1 MEKFIGQSILEFT
14 DRFKTDL
21 DCMEY
26 LAEIKWKNG
35 FNCVKCNH
43 TKFTIRKKNFARDCN
58 LCHHIE
64 SPIVDT
70 MFHRVRFGLRKAF
83 TIAFELS
90 ATTKGISTKQMAN
103 RLKIS
108 RTTATN
114 FIKKVRISMASSQS
128 KPMIG
133 QVFVDEFVFGGKE
146 DLKQGRS
153 NDSKK
158 KKLILAVET
167 TETGGIKRVYFERLK
182 DYSSAELRKIFDK
195 HISKTAQIKTDQWTG
210 YKPLLKEFDITQ
222 IKSNKGSS
230 SKEIHTIIHQVKS
243 WLRSTFSWVHEQH
256 IQKYL
261 NEFSYRINRSNNKDN
276 IFDLLINRMITTQ
289 NVKYQDITI
298 SS

>member
-26 LAEIKWKNG
+26 LAEIKWENG
-35 FNCVKCNH
+35 FKCVKCNH
-43 TKFTIRKKNFARDCN
+43 SKFTIRKKNFARDCN

-114 FIKKVRISMASSQS
+114 FIKKVRISMASSES

-158 KKLILAVET
+158 KKLIVAIET

-256 IQKYL
+256 IKKYL

-276 IFDLLINRMITTQ
+276 IFDLLINRIMTTL
-289 NVKYQDITI
+289 NVQYQDIII

>member
-1 MEKFIGQSILEFT
+1 M
-14 DRFKTDL
+14 
-21 DCMEY
+21 
-26 LAEIKWKNG
+26 
-35 FNCVKCNH
+35 
-43 TKFTIRKKNFARDCN
+43 
-58 LCHHIE
+58 CHHIE

-114 FIKKVRISMASSQS
+114 FIKKVRISMASSES

-158 KKLILAVET
+158 KKLIVAIET

-276 IFDLLINRMITTQ
+276 IFDLLINRMMTTQ
-289 NVKYQDITI
+289 NVQYQDIII

>member
-26 LAEIKWKNG
+26 LAEIKWENG
-35 FNCVKCNH
+35 FKCVKCNH
-43 TKFTIRKKNFARDCN
+43 PKFTIRKKNFARDCN

-114 FIKKVRISMASSQS
+114 FIKKVRISMASSES

-158 KKLILAVET
+158 KKLIVAIET

-276 IFDLLINRMITTQ
+276 IFDLLINRMMTTQ
-289 NVKYQDITI
+289 NVQYQDIII

>member
-1 MEKFIGQSILEFT
+1 MEKFIGQSILDFT

-21 DCMEY
+21 DCLEY
-26 LAEIKWKNG
+26 LAEIKWRDGYK
-35 FNCVKCNH
+35 CVKCGH
-43 TKFTIRKKNFARDCN
+43 SKFTIRKKNYARDCN
-58 LCHHIE
+58 SCHHIE
-64 SPIVDT
+64 SPIVET

-114 FIKKVRISMASSQS
+114 FIKKVRISMASSES

-158 KKLILAVET
+158 KKLVVAVET
-167 TETGGIKRVYFERLK
+167 TETGGIKRVYFN
-182 DYSSAELRKIFDK
+182 
-195 HISKTAQIKTDQWTG
+195 Q
-210 YKPLLKEFDITQ
+210 
-222 IKSNKGSS
+222 
-230 SKEIHTIIHQVKS
+230 
-243 WLRSTFSWVHEQH
+243 
-256 IQKYL
+256 L
-261 NEFSYRINRSNNKDN
+261 ND
-276 IFDLLINRMITTQ
+276 
-289 NVKYQDITI
+289 
-298 SS
+298 

>member
-14 DRFKTDL
+14 DRFRTDL

-35 FNCVKCNH
+35 FKCVKCNH
-43 TKFTIRKKNFARDCN
+43 LKFTVRKKNFARDCN
-58 LCHHIE
+58 SCHHIE
-64 SPIVDT
+64 SPIVGT
-70 MFHRVRFGLRKAF
+70 MFNRVRFGLRKAF

-90 ATTKGISTKQMAN
+90 ATTKGISTKQMAI

-114 FIKKVRISMASSQS
+114 FIKKVRISMASSES
-128 KPMIG
+128 MPMIG

-158 KKLILAVET
+158 KKLIVAVET
-167 TETGGIKRVYFERLK
+167 TETGGIKRVYFDRLK
-182 DYSSAELRKIFDK
+182 DYSCSEIRKIFDK
-195 HISKTAQIKTDQWTG
+195 HISKTASIKTDQWTG
-210 YKPLLKEFDITQ
+210 YKPLQKEFDITQ

-230 SKEIHTIIHQVKS
+230 SKELHTIIHQVKS
-243 WLRSTFSWVHEQH
+243 WLRSTFSWVHEEH

-261 NEFSYRINRSNNKDN
+261 NEFSYRINRSNHKDN
-276 IFDLLINRMITTQ
+276 IFDLLINRMMRTQ
-289 NVKYQDITI
+289 NVQYKDIII

>member
-1 MEKFIGQSILEFT
+1 MEKFIGQSILDFT

-210 YKPLLKEFDITQ
+210 YRPLLKEFDITQ

>member
-14 DRFKTDL
+14 DRFRTDL

-35 FNCVKCNH
+35 FKCVKCNH
-43 TKFTIRKKNFARDCN
+43 LKFTVRKKNFARDCN
-58 LCHHIE
+58 SCHHIE
-64 SPIVDT
+64 SPIVGT
-70 MFHRVRFGLRKAF
+70 MFNRVRFGLRKAF

-90 ATTKGISTKQMAN
+90 ATTKGISTKQMAI

-114 FIKKVRISMASSQS
+114 FIKKVRISMASSES
-128 KPMIG
+128 MPMIG

-158 KKLILAVET
+158 KKLIVAVET
-167 TETGGIKRVYFERLK
+167 TETGGIKRVYFDRLK
-182 DYSSAELRKIFDK
+182 DYSCSEIRKIFDK
-195 HISKTAQIKTDQWTG
+195 HISKTASIKTDQWTG
-210 YKPLLKEFDITQ
+210 YKPLQKEFDITQ

-230 SKEIHTIIHQVKS
+230 SKELHTIIHQVKS
-243 WLRSTFSWVHEQH
+243 WLRSTFSWVHEEH

-261 NEFSYRINRSNNKDN
+261 NEFSFRINRSNHKDN
-276 IFDLLINRMITTQ
+276 IFDLLINRMMRTQ
-289 NVKYQDITI
+289 NVQYKDIII